1 MIEMNWRD
9 LLRKA
14 ILVEGSQSKVAV
26 KLGYSP
32 ATISQTV
39 AGIYPGDTAGIA
51 QKVMEV
57 YGGKIMNVMEVPD
70 GYMRNGVG
78 HLVPIE
84 SIKEIDLARDEF
96 VREVVAQAT
105 DVSDILDQFKKKV
118 SGDMQA
124 FLELSAEKYGADLGG
139 ARGNLSLTS
148 YDGRYKVLRAVSDR
162 IDFDERLQIAKELV
176 DDCLREWSKAAG
188 PELRTLVEGAF
199 QVDKKG
205 RINVKRILDLRNH
218 KIEHPAWKRAMD
230 AIGDAVTV
238 VGSCTYYRIYER
250 DDEGNYNQIS
260 LDFSGA

>member
-1 MIEMNWRD
+1 MDWRD

-14 ILVEGSQSKVAV
+14 IIAEGSQGSVAV
-26 KLGYSP
+26 RLGYSP

-39 AGIYPGDTAGIA
+39 AGIYPGNTAGIK

-57 YGGKIMNVMEVPD
+57 YGGKTMDTTKVPD
-70 GYMRNGVG
+70 GYMMNGIG

-96 VREVVAQAT
+96 VKSVVAKAGE
-105 DVSDILDQFKKKV
+105 VSEILDQFKRQLA
-118 SGDMQA
+118 GDMQA

-148 YDGRYKVLRAVSDR
+148 YDGRFKVLRAVSER
-162 IDFDERLQIAKELV
+162 LDFDERLQAAKELV
-176 DDCLREWSKAAG
+176 DACLREWSKDAG
-188 PELRTLVEGAF
+188 PELRTLVESAF

-205 RINVKRILDLRNH
+205 RINAKRILSLRTL
-218 KIEHPAWKRAMD
+218 KIEHPTWKQAMD

-250 DDEGNYNQIS
+250 DEEGNYNQIS
-260 LDFSGA
+260 LDFSGV

>member
-1 MIEMNWRD
+1 MDWRD

-14 ILVEGSQSKVAV
+14 VIAEGSQSKVAA

-32 ATISQTV
+32 ATVSLTL
-39 AGIYPGDTAGIA
+39 AGTYTGNWAALEQRVKEI
-51 QKVMEV
+51 
-57 YGGKIMNVMEVPD
+57 YGGKTMQNKEVPD
-70 GYMRNGVG
+70 GYMMNAVG

-96 VREVVAQAT
+96 VKGVVAKAAE
-105 DVSDILDQFKKKV
+105 VAAVLDQFKKQLA
-118 SGDMQA
+118 GDMQA

-162 IDFDERLQIAKELV
+162 LDFDERLQAAKALV
-176 DDCLREWSKAAG
+176 DDCLREWSREAG
-188 PELRTLVEGAF
+188 PELRTLVESAF

-205 RINVKRILDLRNH
+205 RINAKRILSLRTL
-218 KIEHPAWKRAMD
+218 KIEHPTWKQAMD

-238 VGSCTYYRIYER
+238 VGSCTYYRAYER

-260 LDFSGA
+260 LDFSGV

>member
-1 MIEMNWRD
+1 MNWRD

-14 ILVEGSQSKVAV
+14 ILAEGSQSKVAV

-39 AGIYPGDTAGIA
+39 AGSYPGDTAGIA
-51 QKVMEV
+51 QKIMEV
-57 YGGKIMNVMEVPD
+57 YGGKIMNTKEVPV
-70 GYMRNGVG
+70 GYLRNAVG

-96 VREVVAQAT
+96 VREVVDQAVA
-105 DVSDILDQFKKKV
+105 VSEVINKFKQKMA
-118 SGDMQA
+118 GDMQA
-124 FLELSAEKYGADLGG
+124 FLELSAEKYDVDLGG

-148 YDGRYKVLRAVSDR
+148 YDGRYKVLRAVSER
-162 IDFDERLQIAKELV
+162 LDFDERLQAAKELV
-176 DDCLREWSKAAG
+176 DDCLRMWSKDAG
-188 PELRTLVEGAF
+188 PELRTLVESAF
-199 QVDKKG
+199 QVDRKG
-205 RINVKRILDLRNH
+205 RINAKRILSLRSLN
-218 KIEHPAWKRAMD
+218 IEHPTWKKAME
-230 AIGDAVTV
+230 AISDAVTV

>member
-1 MIEMNWRD
+1 MDCRE

-14 ILVEGSQSKVAV
+14 IYAEGSQALVAA

-32 ATISQTV
+32 ATVSRMV
-39 AGIYPGDTAGIA
+39 AGIYSGDIVGISE
-51 QKVMEV
+51 KIMEV
-57 YGGKIMNVMEVPD
+57 YGGKKTMLQDVPD
-70 GYMRNGVG
+70 GYMMNGVG

-96 VREVVAQAT
+96 VKSVAAKAAKMSLMLNT
-105 DVSDILDQFKKKV
+105 FKAQV
-118 SGDMQA
+118 AGDMQA

-148 YDGRYKVLRAVSDR
+148 YDGRFKILRAVSER
-162 IDFDERLQIAKELV
+162 LDFDERLQAAKELV
-176 DDCLREWSKAAG
+176 DACLREWSKEAG
-188 PELRTLVEGAF
+188 PELRTLVESAF

-205 RINVKRILDLRNH
+205 RINAKRILSLRTL
-218 KIEHPAWKRAMD
+218 KIEHPTWQKAME

-250 DDEGNYNQIS
+250 DDEGNYIQIG
-260 LDFSGA
+260 LDFSGV

>member
-1 MIEMNWRD
+1 MHWQR
-9 LLRKA
+9 LLHKA
-14 ILVEGSQSKVAV
+14 IHAEGSQAAVART
-26 KLGYSP
+26 LGYSP
-32 ATISQTV
+32 ATISMVLTGTYTGNMAAIQ
-39 AGIYPGDTAGIA
+39 

-57 YGGKIMNVMEVPD
+57 YGGKTMQEAPS
-70 GYMRNGVG
+70 GYMINGVG

-96 VREVVAQAT
+96 VKGIAAKAG
-105 DVSDILDQFKKKV
+105 DMSSIIDQFKKQLA
-118 SGDMQA
+118 GDMQA

-148 YDGRYKVLRAVSDR
+148 YDGRFKVLRAVSER
-162 IDFDERLQIAKELV
+162 LDFDERLQAAKELV
-176 DDCLREWSKAAG
+176 DDCLREWSKDAG
-188 PELRTLVEGAF
+188 PELRTLVESAF

-205 RINVKRILDLRNH
+205 RINAKRILSLRSL
-218 KIEHPAWKRAMD
+218 KIEHPTWRRAME

-260 LDFSGA
+260 LDFSGV

>member
-1 MIEMNWRD
+1 MDWRE

-14 ILVEGSQSKVAV
+14 VLAEGSQSRVAA

-39 AGIYPGDTAGIA
+39 AAIYPGDTAGIA
-51 QKVMEV
+51 QRIMEV
-57 YGGKIMNVMEVPD
+57 YGGKFMQENKVPD
-70 GYMRNGVG
+70 GYMMNGIG

-84 SIKEIDLARDEF
+84 SIKEIDLERDEF
-96 VREVVAQAT
+96 VRGVAA
-105 DVSDILDQFKKKV
+105 DAVEVSDFLDQFKKKLA
-118 SGDMQA
+118 GDMQA

-148 YDGRYKVLRAVSDR
+148 YDGKYKVLRAVSER
-162 IDFDERLQIAKELV
+162 LDFDERLQAAKELV
-176 DDCLREWSKAAG
+176 DDCLREWSKDAG
-188 PELRTLVEGAF
+188 PELRTLVESAF

-205 RINVKRILDLRNH
+205 RINAKRILSLRSL
-218 KIEHPAWKRAMD
+218 KIEHPTWLKAME

-250 DDEGNYNQIS
+250 DEAGEYNQIS
-260 LDFSGA
+260 LDFSGV